1 MTHDPYPN
9 MNATRPLHLTA
20 DSFANAV
27 AASHD
32 RPVLVDFWAQ
42 WCGPC
47 KAQGPILDQVANA
60 QADRAMIAKLDIDD
74 APDVAESHGVRSI
87 PTLLVFRHGREVAR
101 LVGLQSAAA
110 LNTALGAAA

>member
-1 MTHDPYPN
+1 MTS
-9 MNATRPLHLTA
+9 TLPLHLTD
-20 DSFANAV
+20 DSFASAL
-27 AASHD
+27 AASND

-47 KAQGPILDQVANA
+47 KAQAPILDQVAAA
-60 QADRAMIAKLDIDD
+60 QGERAVIAKLDVDE
-74 APDVAESHGVRSI
+74 APQTAEAHGVRSI

-110 LNTALGAAA
+110 LHSTLGAVG

>member
-1 MTHDPYPN
+1 MT
-9 MNATRPLHLTA
+9 TTLPLHLSA
-20 DSFANAV
+20 DSFANAL
-27 AASHD
+27 ATSND

-47 KAQGPILDQVANA
+47 KAQSPILDQVAA
-60 QADRAMIAKLDIDD
+60 VQGDRAVIAKLDVDE
-74 APDVAESHGVRSI
+74 AAEVAAAHGVRSI

-110 LNTALGAAA
+110 LNSALGAAA

>member
-1 MTHDPYPN
+1 MISTL
-9 MNATRPLHLTA
+9 PLHLTA

-27 AASHD
+27 ASSNH

-47 KAQGPILDQVANA
+47 KAQGPILDQVAAA
-60 QADRAMIAKLDIDD
+60 QGDRAVVAKLDVDG
-74 APDVAESHGVRSI
+74 APEVAEALGIRSI

-110 LNTALGAAA
+110 LNNALDAVV

>member
-1 MTHDPYPN
+1 MT
-9 MNATRPLHLTA
+9 ATLPLHLTSA
-20 DSFANAV
+20 SFATAV
-27 AASHD
+27 ATSNE

-47 KAQGPILDQVANA
+47 KAQAPILDQVAAA
-60 QADRAMIAKLDIDD
+60 QGDRAVIAKLDVDE
-74 APDVAESHGVRSI
+74 ASEVAEAHGVRSI

-110 LNTALGAAA
+110 LNNALGAAA

>member
-1 MTHDPYPN
+1 MT
-9 MNATRPLHLTA
+9 TTLPLHLTA

-27 AASHD
+27 ASSND

-47 KAQGPILDQVANA
+47 KAQGPILDQVAAA
-60 QADRAMIAKLDIDD
+60 QGDRAVIAKLDIDD
-74 APDVAESHGVRSI
+74 APEVAEALGVRSI

-110 LNTALGAAA
+110 LNNALSAAA

>member
-1 MTHDPYPN
+1 MT
-9 MNATRPLHLTA
+9 TTLPLHLTA
-20 DSFANAV
+20 ASFANALV
-27 AASHD
+27 TSNE

-47 KAQGPILDQVANA
+47 KAQSPILDQVAAA
-60 QADRAMIAKLDIDD
+60 QGNRVVIAKLDIDD
-74 APDVAESHGVRSI
+74 APEVAEAHGVRSI

-110 LNTALGAAA
+110 LNNALGAAA